1 MRLQLGALMHAVVGF
16 EVFPQPGLFAPR
28 SRVVEVGRGAGAS
41 RSGERLVLDRV
52 DGYVDDGVHGVPGP
66 T

>member
-1 MRLQLGALMHAVVGF
+1 MHAVVGF

-52 DGYVDDGVHGVPGP
+52 DGYVDDGPLIE
-66 T
+66 